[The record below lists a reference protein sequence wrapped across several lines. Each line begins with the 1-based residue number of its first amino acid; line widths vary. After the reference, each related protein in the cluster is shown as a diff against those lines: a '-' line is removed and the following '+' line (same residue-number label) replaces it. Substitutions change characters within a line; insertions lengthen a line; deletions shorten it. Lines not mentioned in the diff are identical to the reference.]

1 MMKLFFL
8 TCVTMIAFAANSLLN
23 RAALTGNAIG
33 PGEFAALRLASGAVM
48 LLILLSLREK
58 TWARPQPIHIPAV
71 LGLAAYML
79 GFSFAY
85 VSLDAGLGALILF
98 GGVQLTMFAGS
109 VAGGERA
116 ALSKWLGMLV
126 SLSGLVLLFWP
137 TDQVVLDGWAL
148 GLMGVAAVGWGIY
161 SLIGRGITD
170 PLGATAWNFVY
181 ALPLS
186 LLGLFFFA
194 STDEMTAAGV
204 GLAILSGALTSGLGY
219 ALWYKILPE
228 LGAMVGALAQLSV
241 PVIALVLGVMIL
253 GEAVTLKSLIACM
266 LVLGGIGLGVLG
278 GRALKSRG

>member
-8 TCVTMIAFAANSLLN
+8 TCLTMVAFAANSLLN
-23 RAALTGNAIG
+23 RAALAGGEIG
-33 PGEFAALRLASGAVM
+33 AAEFAALRLASGGVM

-58 TWARPQPIHIPAV
+58 GVPRPMVVHVPAA
-71 LGLAAYML
+71 LSLSAYML

-85 VSLDAGLGALILF
+85 VSLDAGLGALVLF

-109 VAGGERA
+109 VLGGERA

-137 TDQVVLDGWAL
+137 SDQLVLDFWAL

-161 SLIGRGITD
+161 SLIGRGVTD

-181 ALPLS
+181 ASPIALVC
-186 LLGLFFFA
+186 LFFF
-194 STDEMTAAGV
+194 SGTAAVTPQGV
-204 GLAILSGALTSGLGY
+204 LLAIVSGGITSGFGY

-228 LGAMVGALAQLSV
+228 LGAMIGALAQLSV
-241 PVIALVLGVMIL
+241 PVIALVMGVMIL
-253 GEAVTLKSLIACM
+253 GEAVTLKSLTACL
-266 LVLGGIGLGVLG
+266 LVLGGISLGVLG
-278 GRALKSRG
+278 GRVFRRK